1 MHTTDPHSS
10 STHNSSRVL
19 DRPKMPLFWEV
30 KDIGKIS
37 LMFLQA
43 ISHWLSSFIIRG
55 NFRKL
60 WWTVFEA
67 LLAKLKQVP
76 QKWQFMRTYSYA
88 NFNFL
93 QKNVRENFI
102 RNGLFWFNHFCAN
115 VGHFKPRQ
123 FFGARLSV
131 NFEID
136 CQ

>member
-1 MHTTDPHSS
+1 MR
-10 STHNSSRVL
+10 NYRILIIVL
-19 DRPKMPLFWEV
+19 PTIVVE
-30 KDIGKIS
+30 
-37 LMFLQA
+37 FLTVWKCHFGRWRILEKQA
-43 ISHWLSSFIIRG
+43 QIFFSHWLSSFIIRE

-76 QKWQFMRTYSYA
+76 QKWQFMRTYRYA

-102 RNGLFWFNHFCAN
+102 RNCLFWFNLFCAN